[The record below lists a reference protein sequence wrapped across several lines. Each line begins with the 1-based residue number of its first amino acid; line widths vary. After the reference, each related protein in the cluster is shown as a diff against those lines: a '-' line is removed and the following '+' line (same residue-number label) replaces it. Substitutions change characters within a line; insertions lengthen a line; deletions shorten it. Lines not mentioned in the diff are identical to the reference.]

1 MTEPEN
7 TQADLMELLSDII
20 DSEYNKYV
28 LEATTPEV
36 KQKAVNNIKVFS
48 SMIIDKYK
56 FDTEMAQKEIQRE
69 FEREENEKRR
79 EAERI
84 ENERKHEIEKATLE
98 CEKAR
103 IAHDKEIE
111 ENRKAESVIRKY
123 IDIAEI
129 VFDVVGLVTGVALTN
144 KTLKVNLES
153 VMTDRDAHA
162 SARGILEHFRF
173 KKK

>member
-28 LEATTPEV
+28 LEATTPEA

-84 ENERKHEIEKATLE
+84 ENEQKHEIEKATLK

-153 VMTDRDAHA
+153 VMTDRDACA